1 MCPILKKLSNEQ
13 QSFHEARRIIY
24 EILVSNRGNDTR
36 VLDRLF
42 SYASFQFGKEVTGKS
57 YRERGDGERISNW
70 MVDIDILYAINGRII
85 QFYYGHKD
93 TISNDNLVF
102 TYYER
107 SLSILSPWLIHLDS
121 DASDRIDN
129 LKEDEILY
137 YLFETERNMASISM
151 KRWQFDVTEGH
162 CQRSLAYSRRFG
174 REGIDKTTLIFIALK
189 AYFSL
194 REHQGNYSEAVNFA
208 EEAYNLV
215 VSAYDPVHPQVQEA
229 AGFLIHILTLKGD
242 LYDGERY
249 AQITYSNLR
258 DKKNGMDQNGAE
270 VAQGAYNLA
279 DVILQPT
286 RQSKQTQLLL
296 AKAHFEESVRINLK
310 IYGPTHP
317 DTVAATSR
325 LADILRDLL

>member
-24 EILVSNRGNDTR
+24 EILVSNKGNDTR
-36 VLDRLF
+36 VLDHLF
-42 SYASFQFGKEVTGKS
+42 PYASFQFGKEVTGKS

-70 MVDIDILYAINGRII
+70 MVDIDILYNINGRII
-85 QFYYGHKD
+85 SFYSEKNSMS
-93 TISNDNLVF
+93 ISHDNLVLP
-102 TYYER
+102 YYER

-121 DASDRIDN
+121 DASDRIDH

-137 YLFETERNMASISM
+137 YLFETERNMASIFM
-151 KRWQFDVTEGH
+151 KRRQFDVTEGH

-194 REHQGNYSEAVNFA
+194 REHQGNYSDAVNFA

-229 AGFLIHILTLKGD
+229 AGFLIHILISKGD
-242 LYDGERY
+242 LYDG
-249 AQITYSNLR
+249 
-258 DKKNGMDQNGAE
+258 
-270 VAQGAYNLA
+270 
-279 DVILQPT
+279 
-286 RQSKQTQLLL
+286 
-296 AKAHFEESVRINLK
+296 
-310 IYGPTHP
+310 
-317 DTVAATSR
+317 
-325 LADILRDLL
+325 